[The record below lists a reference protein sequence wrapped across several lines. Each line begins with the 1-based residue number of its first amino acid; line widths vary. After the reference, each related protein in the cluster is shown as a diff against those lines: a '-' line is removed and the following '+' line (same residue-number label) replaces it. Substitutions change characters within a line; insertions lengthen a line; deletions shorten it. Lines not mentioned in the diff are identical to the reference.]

1 MSKKTI
7 GGWPESQPH
16 SLPSYDDPET
26 LRGKVVLYFVL
37 IILISLVSIVPLAL
51 IILGVTF

>member
-1 MSKKTI
+1 MNKTP
-7 GGWPESQPH
+7 GGWPESQSH

-37 IILISLVSIVPLAL
+37 IILISLVSIMPLAL